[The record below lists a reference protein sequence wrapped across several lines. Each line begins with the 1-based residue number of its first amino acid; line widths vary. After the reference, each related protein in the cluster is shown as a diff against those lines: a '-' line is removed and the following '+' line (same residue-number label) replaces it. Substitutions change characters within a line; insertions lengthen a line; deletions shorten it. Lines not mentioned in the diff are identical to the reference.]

1 MNYENVEVIQLT
13 RQLVNI
19 ESTNVGTFEGEVSQ
33 FIADWLRT
41 YTKVEV
47 IRDEY
52 APGRYNVIATL
63 KGKTAHP
70 NLIYI
75 AHMDTVP
82 AGNGWTKEPYG
93 AELDGNKLYGR
104 GACDMKA
111 GVAAAMIAFRDL
123 EKRCREEG
131 ITPKYD
137 FVFVASGDEEDAMTG
152 TDRIIDMGIADKD
165 SMVLDTEPTMGADR
179 MVKNENPAPSIAV
192 DHKGK
197 TWFEITTHG
206 IASHGSNPAGGVD
219 AIIAMSEVVLE
230 IRNRIQEYPVDPVM
244 GSSSVCFGT
253 IQGGFNTN
261 IVADKCT
268 VTIDMRLAPP
278 LTNES
283 SIKLVEDAIEAGTAR
298 VPGAGGEYRVL
309 SMRPYV
315 QRDDNSYL
323 LAELKT
329 TCLEVLGKEANVMFI
344 SGYTDSGVIDA
355 RTHCGNAMSF
365 GPDGAHIHQPDE
377 YVFCDTV
384 VDTLNVI
391 SNLAERILL

>member
-1 MNYENVEVIQLT
+1 MNYEDVEVIQLT
-13 RQLVNI
+13 KELVNI

-33 FIADWLRT
+33 FIADWLEECT
-41 YTKVEV
+41 EAEV

-52 APGRYNVIATL
+52 TPGRYNVIATL
-63 KGKTAHP
+63 KGKISHP

-82 AGNGWTKEPYG
+82 AGEGWTQEPFR
-93 AELDGNKLYGR
+93 AKLDGNKLYGR

-123 EKRCREEG
+123 ENRCRKEG

-152 TDRIIDMGIADKD
+152 ADRIVDMGIADKD
-165 SMVLDTEPTMGADR
+165 SMVLDTEPTMSGER
-179 MVKNENPAPSIAV
+179 MIGNENPAPSIVA

-197 TWFEITTHG
+197 TWFEITTYG
-206 IASHGSNPAGGVD
+206 VPSHGSNPAGGVD

-230 IRNRIQEYPVDPVM
+230 IRNRLEKYPIDPVM
-244 GSSSVCFGT
+244 GGSTVCFGT
-253 IQGGFNTN
+253 INGGYNTN

-283 SIKLVEDAIEAGTAR
+283 SIKLVEDAIRVGTEK
-298 VPGAGGEYRVL
+298 VPGAKGSYKVI
-309 SMRPYV
+309 SQRPYV
-315 QRDDNSYL
+315 KRDDNSYL
-323 LAELKT
+323 LGELKKS
-329 TCLEVLGKEANVMFI
+329 CLEVTGLEAKTVFF

-365 GPDGAHIHQPDE
+365 GPDGDQAHQNDE
-377 YVFCDTV
+377 YVLCNTV

-391 SNLAERILL
+391 SNLAEKILL